1 MEISNKEF
9 ELLKIILEDS
19 ISYFEDKSGNDFYL
33 EGDDSPERLNVF
45 QEIIETQAD
54 EEDKKELLE
63 NITCWTYDIWVVRY
77 LTELNPQVSLNHI
90 QLEMCLLLL
99 EEIQQVP
106 CLLRGEFRFNKSEID
121 FVEEILHLNKPNVD
135 DEIYYINSLKITNY
149 LIKKIRNYLFKP
161 KLY

>member
-54 EEDKKELLE
+54 EEDKKELL
-63 NITCWTYDIWVVRY
+63 
-77 LTELNPQVSLNHI
+77 SL
-90 QLEMCLLLL
+90 
-99 EEIQQVP
+99 
-106 CLLRGEFRFNKSEID
+106 GS
-121 FVEEILHLNKPNVD
+121 
-135 DEIYYINSLKITNY
+135 
-149 LIKKIRNYLFKP
+149 P
-161 KLY
+161 KLENGS

>member
-1 MEISNKEF
+1 MLSNC
-9 ELLKIILEDS
+9 ELK
-19 ISYFEDKSGNDFYL
+19 KS
-33 EGDDSPERLNVF
+33 
-45 QEIIETQAD
+45 
-54 EEDKKELLE
+54 
-63 NITCWTYDIWVVRY
+63 
-77 LTELNPQVSLNHI
+77 ELNPQVSLNHT